1 MTDVPLWQLVLPLSF
16 LIVLT
21 ILVVVVVR
29 GGPQR
34 FGPRVPL
41 PRHLTPA
48 QERRIESFLLPGN
61 KRWAAKVYAD
71 LTGADDDEAAYAIDH
86 WDER

>member
-1 MTDVPLWQLVLPLSF
+1 MTDMPLWQLVLPLSF
-16 LIVLT
+16 VLVLT
-21 ILVVVVVR
+21 ILLVVVLR

-34 FGPRVPL
+34 FGPRVRL
-41 PRHLTPA
+41 PRELTPT
-48 QERRIESFLLPGN
+48 QERRIESFLLLGN

-71 LTGADDDEAAYAIDH
+71 FTGAGDDEAAYAIDH